1 MKALVYKEAGQVE
14 LEERPKPALSAAT
27 DAIVKLKHSTICG
40 TDLHIIKG
48 DVPTAKPGTILGH
61 EGVGVIESLG
71 QSVQGFK
78 AGDTVLISCITACAG
93 CSFCRKGMHSHCVS
107 GGWVLGN
114 TIDGTQAEFVRI
126 PHATTS
132 LYRLPDNANLRH
144 AVLLSDSLPTG
155 LECGII
161 NGRVQPGHLVAI
173 IGSGP
178 VGLSAAITAQLY
190 SPSMV
195 VVVDVDDAR
204 LATARQFGV
213 THTVNSKQPDAV
225 QKLMALTG
233 GQGYDTVVEAVGIP
247 QTFDL
252 CQEIVAPGGVL
263 ANAGVHGTK
272 VDLHLERLWDHN
284 ISELRYSMP

>member
-1 MKALVYKEAGQVE
+1 
-14 LEERPKPALSAAT
+14 
-27 DAIVKLKHSTICG
+27 
-40 TDLHIIKG
+40 
-48 DVPTAKPGTILGH
+48 
-61 EGVGVIESLG
+61 
-71 QSVQGFK
+71 
-78 AGDTVLISCITACAG
+78 
-93 CSFCRKGMHSHCVS
+93 
-107 GGWVLGN
+107 
-114 TIDGTQAEFVRI
+114 
-126 PHATTS
+126 
-132 LYRLPDNANLRH
+132 
-144 AVLLSDSLPTG
+144 

>member
-1 MKALVYKEAGQVE
+1 MKALVYQQPGKVA
-14 LEERPKPALSAAT
+14 LEERPKPTVSAPT
-27 DAIVKLKHSTICG
+27 DAVVKLKHTTICG

-71 QSVQGFK
+71 ESVQGLK
-78 AGDTVLISCITACAG
+78 AGDSVLISCITACAA

-114 TIDGTQAEFVRI
+114 TVDGTQAEYVRI
-126 PHATTS
+126 PHATAS
-132 LYRLPDNANLRH
+132 LYRLPDNSNLRH

-161 NGRVQPGHLVAI
+161 NGRVEPGHLVAI

-195 VVVDVDDAR
+195 VAVDVDDER
-204 LATARQFGV
+204 LATARKFAV
-213 THTVNSKQPDAV
+213 THTLNSKQPDAV
-225 QKLMALTG
+225 QKLMALTD

-252 CQEIVAPGGVL
+252 CQQILAPGGVL
-263 ANAGVHGTK
+263 ANVGVHGTK
-272 VDLHLERLWDHN
+272 VDLHLEKLWDSN
-284 ISELRYSMP
+284 ISECRFLNP